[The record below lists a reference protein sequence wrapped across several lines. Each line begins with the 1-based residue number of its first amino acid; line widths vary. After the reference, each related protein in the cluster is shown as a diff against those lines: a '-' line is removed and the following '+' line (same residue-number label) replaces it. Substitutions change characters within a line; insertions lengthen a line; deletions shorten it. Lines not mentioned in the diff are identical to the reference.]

1 LVEIYKPFIIEYGG
15 FVLVDTGH
23 SRGCTINVVKTTI
36 RLGVEPEAIDLCIM
50 THRYRDYVGGPR
62 AFKETCNFEVVSHR
76 AEAEAIEKAT
86 GVSVN
91 NKLKALDFNAIYQS
105 HGEDIPEGGK
115 EKLSELLRSLK
126 NV

>member
-1 LVEIYKPFIIEYGG
+1 MVEIYKPFIIEYGG

-50 THRYRDYVGGPR
+50 THRHRDYVGGLR
-62 AFKETCNFEVVSHR
+62 AFKETCSFEVVSHR
-76 AEAEAIEKAT
+76 AEAIKKAT
-86 GVSVN
+86 GVSVD

>member
-1 LVEIYKPFIIEYGG
+1 MVEIYKPFIIEYGG

-23 SRGCTINVVKTTI
+23 SRGCTINVVKATI

-50 THRYRDYVGGPR
+50 THRHRDYVGGLR
-62 AFKETCNFEVVSHR
+62 AFKETCSFEVVSHR
-76 AEAEAIEKAT
+76 AEAIKKAT
-86 GVSVN
+86 GVSVD

-105 HGEDIPEGGK
+105 YGEDIPEGGK